1 MNAFLIPGIIIAAVA
16 ALRGLWSPCGLSMIS
31 TITPVAERGR
41 GHRFGATATWFTL
54 GGVAGGATLGAA
66 MALGAWLVSLTGA
79 STSLTVG
86 VFACL
91 ALLTVASDLG
101 LGGFS
106 LPIHARQVNETWLR
120 RLRPWAYAS
129 GFGWQI
135 GTGFATY
142 IMTSAVY
149 LTAAVGIASADPI
162 VALGIGTFFGSVR
175 GLLVFVAAR
184 ATDHARLQRLHAR
197 IDRYTDSTLYLAIGA
212 QLVAVGALA
221 LTSHRPLLLAPVAL
235 GALTAFVAG
244 RKTQRDPTFTPSA
257 AAGPGTV
264 LR

>member
-1 MNAFLIPGIIIAAVA
+1 MNPFVVPGIIVAAVA

-31 TITPVAERGR
+31 TITPVDERGR
-41 GHRFGATATWFTL
+41 GHRFGVTATWFTL

-86 VFACL
+86 VFACA
-91 ALLTVASDLG
+91 ALLTVASDVG

-106 LPIHARQVNETWLR
+106 LPIHARQVDETWLR

-149 LTAAVGIASADPI
+149 LTAAAGVLSADPL
-162 VALGIGTFFGSVR
+162 VALGIGTFFGTVR
-175 GLLVFVAAR
+175 GLLVFVAVR
-184 ATDHARLQRLHAR
+184 ATDHARLQRLHAT

-212 QLVAVGALA
+212 QIVAVGALA
-221 LTSHRPLLLAPVAL
+221 LTSQRPVLFAPAAIGV
-235 GALTAFVAG
+235 LTAFVAA
-244 RKTQRDPTFTPSA
+244 RKPQRDATLTPSA
-257 AAGPGTV
+257 ATGRGTV
-264 LR
+264 LH